1 MLLQKI
7 LQVLPVSECAGG
19 ERLEETPSPQMLRN
33 SAMNFNISSVELSTA
48 KHKHLESSS
57 QTIIKS

>member
-1 MLLQKI
+1 ML
-7 LQVLPVSECAGG
+7 G
-19 ERLEETPSPQMLRN
+19 EAPSPEMLRN
-33 SAMNFNISSVELSTA
+33 SAMNFNILSMELSIA